1 MPIIPETDVYP
12 RGTTYSYHIYLVSD
26 GVTAEWSGEPTVVGV
41 QEGITA
47 GWFDT
52 CRCIYPEGT
61 THEAY
66 NFPTVDYLGEL
77 IS

>member
-1 MPIIPETDVYP
+1 MTIIPETDVYP
-12 RGTTYSYHIYLVSD
+12 RGTTYSYHTYLVSD
-26 GVTAEWSGEPTVVGV
+26 GVTGEWSGEPTLVGV

-66 NFPTVDYLGEL
+66 HFPTADYLGEL

>member
-26 GVTAEWSGEPTVVGV
+26 GVTGEWSGEPTHVGV

-52 CRCIYPEGT
+52 CRCIYPQGT

-66 NFPTVDYLGEL
+66 NFPTADYLGEL
-77 IS
+77 VS

>member
-12 RGTTYSYHIYLVSD
+12 RGTTYSYHTYLVSD
-26 GVTAEWSGEPTVVGV
+26 GVTGEWSGEPTLVGV

-52 CRCIYPEGT
+52 CRCIYPEGS

-66 NFPTVDYLGEL
+66 NFPTADYLGEL
-77 IS
+77 IQ